1 MFKIFD
7 HRIGAE
13 RDATPEEIEQ
23 QKDAFYG
30 PSDEQLSFWSK
41 EERNGLLSISDWTQ
55 LSDVTMSTEKVQE
68 WKTYRQALRDITTQK
83 GFPRE
88 IIWPV
93 KPE

>member
-7 HRIGAE
+7 HEIGLE
-13 RDATPEEIEQ
+13 RDVTPEELELL
-23 QKDAFYG
+23 KDFFYG
-30 PSDEQLSFWSK
+30 PSDEQLSNDYK
-41 EERNGLLSISDWTQ
+41 RERNGLLSISDWTQ

-68 WKTYRQALRDITTQK
+68 WKTYRQALRDITNQE